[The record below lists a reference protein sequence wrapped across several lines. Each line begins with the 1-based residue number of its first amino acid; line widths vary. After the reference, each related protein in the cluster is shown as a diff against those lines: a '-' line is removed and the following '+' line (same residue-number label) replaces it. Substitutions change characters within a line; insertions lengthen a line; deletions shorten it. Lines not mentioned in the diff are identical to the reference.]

1 LDRLQEE
8 ATKMSKIERLVER
21 RVTYTL
27 EMGGKLYVVENVPAR
42 VDEETGEQFFAP
54 STVERLRETI
64 LSEEQ
69 PDKVVETPVYEYS
82 E

>member
-1 LDRLQEE
+1 
-8 ATKMSKIERLVER
+8 MSKTESLVER

-27 EMGGKLYVVENVPAR
+27 EIDGKLYVVENVPAH

-54 STVERLRETI
+54 STVERLHRMI
-64 LSEEQ
+64 LEPAEPS
-69 PDKVVETPVYEYS
+69 KMLETPVYEYS